1 VKQRL
6 VKQWFLTALAAVLA
20 IGLLLPEPL
29 LPLAN
34 SSLLRNSIVATVLFL
49 MALPLETRVVLRTV
63 RRPWAAMLGSAV
75 NMLLLPPLAWVA
87 SALVADEF
95 ATGVI
100 VMSVA
105 PCTLASAAVWTR
117 RAGGNDAVAILVT
130 LLTNSTCFL
139 TMPVWLALL
148 TGTQAEV
155 DVREMITSLGV
166 LVVAP
171 MTVAQ
176 LCRLAPAIAR
186 RATRAKRFCSTLAQF
201 GILAMVMIGA
211 VQISTYLAATNWRE
225 AISMGALAAMGAL
238 VISLHLTIL
247 GAGYVLAQL
256 AKFDRA
262 DQIAVAFAGSQKTL
276 MVALYIAINYFHGL
290 AILPIVV
297 YHVGQLFVDTLIADR
312 WAANRVNV
320 SAEAEAELDVVD

>member
-1 VKQRL
+1 
-6 VKQWFLTALAAVLA
+6 
-20 IGLLLPEPL
+20 
-29 LPLAN
+29 
-34 SSLLRNSIVATVLFL
+34 
-49 MALPLETRVVLRTV
+49 
-63 RRPWAAMLGSAV
+63 
-75 NMLLLPPLAWVA
+75 VA